1 VTGPVPAAALSALA
15 REYLAF
21 RRRLGFEMDKP
32 GFLVRGF
39 ARYCDN
45 AGITLVT
52 DQAVLDWVLLAQPV
66 APSCRWLR
74 LNAARGFALYLH
86 ALDPSHQIP
95 APDLVPCRRDRPA
108 PCIMTSDAVQ
118 ALMETAGRLR
128 PDLHAATFQ
137 TLTGLIAATGM
148 RTCEAVRA
156 DDTDIDPD
164 QAAMTLHGKN
174 GRDRRIPLHPTTL
187 EALAGYQQLRGR
199 LIPGYAG
206 PSLLVN
212 IRGRRLDADQVRMH
226 FAHLVD
232 KAGLGVLTPR
242 PTLRALRHTF
252 AVTTLT
258 GWLND
263 DADTQA
269 SLPLLQAHMGHTKPR
284 HTFYYLQAVPE
295 LLQAASDHM
304 LRAAARE
311 TASQATA
318 PPPQDKR

>member
-1 VTGPVPAAALSALA
+1 MTRPAPAAALSVLA
-15 REYLAF
+15 GQYLAL
-21 RRRLGFEMDKP
+21 RRRLGFEMEKP

-39 ARYCDN
+39 AGYCDH
-45 AGITLVT
+45 AGITFVT
-52 DQAVLDWVLLAQPV
+52 DQAVLDWIGLAQPV
-66 APSCRWLR
+66 APSYRWLR
-74 LNAARGFALYLH
+74 LNAARGFAIYLH
-86 ALDPSHQIP
+86 TLDPAHQVPP
-95 APDLVPCRRDRPA
+95 ADLVPSRRSRPE
-108 PCIMTSDAVQ
+108 PCIMTSDAIQ
-118 ALMETAGRLR
+118 TLLETAGQLR
-128 PDLHAATFQ
+128 PQLHAATFQ

-156 DDTDIDPD
+156 DDSDIDPAE
-164 QAAMTLHGKN
+164 AAMTLHGKN
-174 GRDRRIPLHPTTL
+174 RRDRRIPLHPTTL
-187 EALAGYQQLRGR
+187 NALVGYQQLRDR
-199 LIPGYAG
+199 LIPDYAG

-212 IRGRRLDADQVRMH
+212 TRGRRLNADQIRTH

-232 KAGLGVLTPR
+232 RAGLGDLTPR

-263 DADTQA
+263 DADTQT

-284 HTFYYLQAVPE
+284 HTYWYLQAVPE

-311 TASQATA
+311 ARRQPS
-318 PPPQDKR
+318 PPEETG

>member
-1 VTGPVPAAALSALA
+1 VTAAALSALA
-15 REYLAF
+15 GEYLAF
-21 RRRLGFEMDKP
+21 RRRLGFELDKP
-32 GFLVRGF
+32 GFLVRRF
-39 ARYCDN
+39 AGYCDG
-45 AGITLVT
+45 AGITRVT

-66 APSCRWLR
+66 APSYRWLR
-74 LNAARGFALYLH
+74 LNAARGFAIYLH

-108 PCIMTSDAVQ
+108 PCIMTSEAIQ
-118 ALMETAGRLR
+118 TLMETAGRLR
-128 PDLHAATFQ
+128 PELHAATFQ

-156 DDTDIDPD
+156 DDTDIDPAG
-164 QAAMTLHGKN
+164 AAMTLHGKN
-174 GRDRRIPLHPTTL
+174 RRDRRIPLHPTTL
-187 EALAGYQQLRGR
+187 EALACYQQLRGR

-212 IRGRRLDADQVRMH
+212 IRGRRLNADQVRTH

-284 HTFYYLQAVPE
+284 HTYWYLQAVPE

-304 LRAAARE
+304 LRAAARDAGGE
-311 TASQATA
+311 PA
-318 PPPQDKR
+318 PAPKEEP